1 MRGRRPKSKDDTD
14 GMVQPEL
21 GPGPQLPR
29 APIPA
34 PPAPSILEFVAFPEK
49 GEDARGIRS
58 RIEKWDLFQAEFP
71 QVNSRTVP
79 EFQLWLRKSP
89 RPWLIVRRLF
99 GVMPFERSL
108 DDDPDDF
115 RPWGRA
121 ELCTALGIKEDELTA
136 ELEAVRVTWKARK
149 AKAKAQEP
157 KEEPKRRSEELLE
170 TDDDVLK
177 RNGYPPTMFGS
188 MEKEENRLEKA
199 WFAKRVKQFEPLLTR
214 SPMTQRLARQ
224 ALNNELELHRHEAE
238 VWELDARRRDLTP
251 DQDEEAKGIEKRRE
265 TLRRKIAEVEDAYRD
280 QLKAIE
286 EHAPW
291 FNVTG
296 EEITQEQCIADF
308 IRRYQEYDQ
317 DPANQL
323 VDGVFTSTELQKMTQ
338 TSVQVPEPR
347 YRAGWVTYINESK
360 GWLHNPAAKARFKPR
375 DLAKL
380 DAGWKEAVHRFVEET
395 DEPVPDLEQD
405 GSEYEELYVPDENGM
420 PVIRAEVKG
429 FGNANVEVQAMELD
443 E

>member
-1 MRGRRPKSKDDTD
+1 MSKGRSKKEP

-21 GPGPQLPR
+21 GAGTPLPR
-29 APIPA
+29 APTPA
-34 PPAPSILEFVAFPEK
+34 PASAPILEFVAFSEGLDP
-49 GEDARGIRS
+49 RGTRW

-71 QVNSRTVP
+71 QVTTQTVP
-79 EFQLWLRKSP
+79 EFQGWLRKSP
-89 RPWLIVRRLF
+89 RQWLIVRRLF

-108 DDDPDDF
+108 DADPDDF
-115 RPWGRA
+115 RPWSRS
-121 ELCTALGIKEDELTA
+121 ELCAALGINEDALAA
-136 ELEAVRVTWKARK
+136 ELEAVRVTWQTRK
-149 AKAKAQEP
+149 SQDP
-157 KEEPKRRSEELLE
+157 KPESPQKRTQPSELLE

-177 RNGYPPTMFGS
+177 RNGYPPTMFGR
-188 MEKEENRLEKA
+188 MDRDENRLEKA

-224 ALNNELELHRHEAE
+224 ALNNELELHRYEAE
-238 VWELDARRRDLTP
+238 VWGLDARHRDLTP
-251 DQDEEAKGIEKRRE
+251 DQDEEAKLIEKRRE
-265 TLRRKIAEVEDAYRD
+265 SLRRKIGEIEDGYRD

-323 VDGVFTSTELQKMTQ
+323 VDGVFTAAELQKMMQ

-360 GWLHNPAAKARFKPR
+360 RWLHDPKGKARFKPR

-395 DEPVPDLEQD
+395 DEPIPDLEQD

-429 FGNANVEVQAMELD
+429 FGNTNVEVQAMDLD